1 MKLYTRTGDDGSS
14 GLFGGD
20 RVSKSHLRL
29 VAYGTLDELNS
40 VMGLLC
46 LQVTAPCATPE
57 TLQRVQHDLFVLG
70 AILATPANRQELLGA
85 RMSTPTWALADME
98 ADIDRLTALA
108 PPMTAFV
115 LPGGTP
121 ASAHAHLAR
130 TVCRRAER
138 EVVALT
144 HEEPLN
150 PTVLAYLNRLSDW
163 LFALA
168 RAENA
173 TAGVADVQWVPK
185 DLTIPPASFL
195 PCTSKRTGPRGPVS
209 FCGRGFRLE
218 LELHAEPVA
227 TADLPG
233 LAVP

>member
-40 VMGLLC
+40 VLGLLR
-46 LQVTAPCATPE
+46 LVATPVCAGE
-57 TLQRVQHDLFVLG
+57 EALQRVQQDLFVLG
-70 AILATPANRQELLGA
+70 AILATPAARQDLLGA
-85 RMSTPTWALADME
+85 RLSRPTWELADME

-108 PPMTAFV
+108 PPMTTFV

-121 ASAHAHLAR
+121 ASAQAHLAR

-144 HEEPLN
+144 HEEPMD
-150 PTVLAYLNRLSDW
+150 PAVLAYLNRLSDW

-173 TAGVADVQWVPK
+173 TAGVADIQWVPK
-185 DLTIPPASFL
+185 D
-195 PCTSKRTGPRGPVS
+195 
-209 FCGRGFRLE
+209 
-218 LELHAEPVA
+218 
-227 TADLPG
+227 
-233 LAVP
+233 

>member
-40 VMGLLC
+40 ILGLVRLHASPAC
-46 LQVTAPCATPE
+46 VSEEVLLQI
-57 TLQRVQHDLFVLG
+57 QHDLFVLG
-70 AILATPANRQELLGA
+70 AILATPAARQELLSA
-85 RMSTPTWALADME
+85 RMSRPTWALADME
-98 ADIDRLTALA
+98 ADIDRLSALA

-115 LPGGTP
+115 LPGGT
-121 ASAHAHLAR
+121 AGSVHAHLAR

-144 HEEPLN
+144 HEEPMN
-150 PTVLAYLNRLSDW
+150 PVVLTYLNRLSDW
-163 LFALA
+163 LFAVA

-173 TAGVADVQWVPK
+173 QAGVPDIQWVPR
-185 DLTIPPASFL
+185 D
-195 PCTSKRTGPRGPVS
+195 
-209 FCGRGFRLE
+209 
-218 LELHAEPVA
+218 
-227 TADLPG
+227 
-233 LAVP
+233 

>member
-29 VAYGTLDELNS
+29 VAYGTLDELNAI
-40 VMGLLC
+40 MGLVRLHATAAC
-46 LQVTAPCATPE
+46 VDEATLLQ
-57 TLQRVQHDLFVLG
+57 VQHDLFVLG
-70 AILATPANRQELLGA
+70 AILATPAARQELLGA
-85 RMSTPTWALADME
+85 RMSRPTWGLADME

-108 PPMTAFV
+108 PAMTAFV

-121 ASAHAHLAR
+121 GSVHAHLAR

-144 HEEPLN
+144 HEEPMN
-150 PTVLAYLNRLSDW
+150 PVVQTYLNRLSDW

-173 TAGVADVQWVPK
+173 VAGLADIQWVPK
-185 DLTIPPASFL
+185 D
-195 PCTSKRTGPRGPVS
+195 
-209 FCGRGFRLE
+209 
-218 LELHAEPVA
+218 
-227 TADLPG
+227 
-233 LAVP
+233 

>member
-40 VMGLLC
+40 VLGLLR
-46 LQVTAPCATPE
+46 LHATPACADQA
-57 TLQRVQHDLFVLG
+57 TLQRVQQDLFVVG
-70 AILATPANRQELLGA
+70 AILATPAARQDLLEA
-85 RMSTPTWALADME
+85 RMSRPTWDLSDME
-98 ADIDRLTALA
+98 ADIDRLAALA

-115 LPGGTP
+115 LPGGTA

-144 HEEPLN
+144 HEEPMN
-150 PTVLAYLNRLSDW
+150 PLVLTYLNRLSDW

-173 TAGVADVQWVPK
+173 TTGVADVQWVAK
-185 DLTIPPASFL
+185 
-195 PCTSKRTGPRGPVS
+195 G
-209 FCGRGFRLE
+209 E
-218 LELHAEPVA
+218 
-227 TADLPG
+227 
-233 LAVP
+233 

>member
-29 VAYGTLDELNS
+29 VAYGTLDELNAI
-40 VMGLLC
+40 MGLLR
-46 LQVTAPCATPE
+46 LHATPACVGE
-57 TLQRVQHDLFVLG
+57 ATLQQVQHDLFVLG
-70 AILATPANRQELLGA
+70 AILATPAAGQDLLSA
-85 RMSTPTWALADME
+85 RMSRPTWNLTDME
-98 ADIDRLTALA
+98 ADIDRLAALA

-130 TVCRRAER
+130 TICRRAER

-144 HEEPLN
+144 HEEPVN
-150 PTVLAYLNRLSDW
+150 PVVLTYLNRLSDW

-173 TAGVADVQWVPK
+173 TAGVADIRWE
-185 DLTIPPASFL
+185 
-195 PCTSKRTGPRGPVS
+195 PR
-209 FCGRGFRLE
+209 
-218 LELHAEPVA
+218 
-227 TADLPG
+227 D
-233 LAVP
+233 

>member
-40 VMGLLC
+40 VMGLLR
-46 LQVTAPCATPE
+46 LHATPACASE
-57 TLQRVQHDLFVLG
+57 GTLQQVQQDLFVLG
-70 AILATPANRQELLGA
+70 AILATPAQRQDLLGS
-85 RMSTPTWALADME
+85 RMSRPTWDLADME
-98 ADIDRLTALA
+98 ADIDRLSALA
-108 PPMTAFV
+108 PPLTAFV

-121 ASAHAHLAR
+121 ASAYAHLAR

-144 HEEPLN
+144 HEEPMN
-150 PTVLAYLNRLSDW
+150 PVVLTYLNRLSDW

-173 TAGVADVQWVPK
+173 VAGVADVQWVSR
-185 DLTIPPASFL
+185 D
-195 PCTSKRTGPRGPVS
+195 
-209 FCGRGFRLE
+209 
-218 LELHAEPVA
+218 
-227 TADLPG
+227 
-233 LAVP
+233 

>member
-40 VMGLLC
+40 VMGLLG
-46 LQVTAPCATPE
+46 LHATPACVGTA
-57 TLQRVQHDLFVLG
+57 TLQRIQHDLFVLG
-70 AILATPANRQELLGA
+70 AILATPAARQDLLGA
-85 RMSTPTWALADME
+85 RMSKPTWDLPDME

-115 LPGGTP
+115 LPGGTQ

-144 HEEPLN
+144 EDEPMN
-150 PTVLAYLNRLSDW
+150 PAVLIYLNRLSDW

-173 TAGVADVQWVPK
+173 VAGVADIQWAPK
-185 DLTIPPASFL
+185 D
-195 PCTSKRTGPRGPVS
+195 
-209 FCGRGFRLE
+209 
-218 LELHAEPVA
+218 
-227 TADLPG
+227 
-233 LAVP
+233 

>member
-29 VAYGTLDELNS
+29 VAFGTLDELNS
-40 VMGLLC
+40 IMGLVRLH
-46 LQVTAPCATPE
+46 ATPACADQAA
-57 TLQRVQHDLFVLG
+57 LQRVQHDLFVLG
-70 AILATPANRQELLGA
+70 AILATPAARQDLLGA
-85 RMSTPTWALADME
+85 HMNRPTWDLADME

-121 ASAHAHLAR
+121 ASAQVHLAR

-144 HEEPLN
+144 HEEPMN
-150 PTVLAYLNRLSDW
+150 PAVLTYLNRLSDW

-173 TAGVADVQWVPK
+173 LAGVPDILWVSK
-185 DLTIPPASFL
+185 D
-195 PCTSKRTGPRGPVS
+195 
-209 FCGRGFRLE
+209 
-218 LELHAEPVA
+218 
-227 TADLPG
+227 
-233 LAVP
+233 

>member
-20 RVSKSHLRL
+20 RVSKANLRL

-40 VMGLLC
+40 IMGLLR
-46 LQVTAPCATPE
+46 LHATPACADE
-57 TLQRVQHDLFVLG
+57 ATLQRVQQDLFVLG
-70 AILATPANRQELLGA
+70 AILATPAARQDLLGS
-85 RMSTPTWALADME
+85 RMSRPIWELTDME
-98 ADIDRLTALA
+98 ADIDRLSDLA
-108 PPMTAFV
+108 PPMTTFV
-115 LPGGTP
+115 LPGGTT

-144 HEEPLN
+144 QEEPMNLE
-150 PTVLAYLNRLSDW
+150 VLAYLNRLSDW

-173 TAGVADVQWVPK
+173 TAGVADIQWVPK
-185 DLTIPPASFL
+185 
-195 PCTSKRTGPRGPVS
+195 G
-209 FCGRGFRLE
+209 E
-218 LELHAEPVA
+218 
-227 TADLPG
+227 
-233 LAVP
+233 